1 MIVMREQLNV
11 TERAGMKRMKA
22 VRGAVRRGLLAA
34 AALAGMV
41 ILTLAAGSGTKPG
54 NSIDLV
60 LREAVEQVAATIS
73 HRSTIHWHRARRLV
87 QRHSGAQFV
96 LAFGLGRFVSTPTGT
111 RVSVTMFLHP
121 LVALFMVI
129 GLVL

>member
-1 MIVMREQLNV
+1 MIVMCELLNV

-60 LREAVEQVAATIS
+60 LREAVEQN
-73 HRSTIHWHRARRLV
+73 HRLALAINLV
-87 QRHSGAQFV
+87 VELHAMNRC
-96 LAFGLGRFVSTPTGT
+96 VSSFTFCVP
-111 RVSVTMFLHP
+111 RNS
-121 LVALFMVI
+121 
-129 GLVL
+129 

>member
-60 LREAVEQVAATIS
+60 LREAVEQKKAPGWWRWRRGETKS
-73 HRSTIHWHRARRLV
+73 FTKGRSGSAPARK
-87 QRHSGAQFV
+87 
-96 LAFGLGRFVSTPTGT
+96 
-111 RVSVTMFLHP
+111 MFR
-121 LVALFMVI
+121 
-129 GLVL
+129 

>member
-60 LREAVEQVAATIS
+60 LREAVERMRPAAAPGPGARG
-73 HRSTIHWHRARRLV
+73 RSAYG
-87 QRHSGAQFV
+87 QGE
-96 LAFGLGRFVSTPTGT
+96 
-111 RVSVTMFLHP
+111 
-121 LVALFMVI
+121 
-129 GLVL
+129 